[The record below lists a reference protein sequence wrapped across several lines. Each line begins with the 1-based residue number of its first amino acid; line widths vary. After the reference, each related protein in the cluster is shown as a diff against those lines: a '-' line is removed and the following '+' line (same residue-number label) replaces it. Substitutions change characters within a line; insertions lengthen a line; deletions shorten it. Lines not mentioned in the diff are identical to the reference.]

1 VTAVRAA
8 RPLLA
13 AGLAVAGALL
23 GGGGDGVA
31 AERYAVVGPA
41 AGSSFHEA
49 VAAGC
54 AARATA
60 LDGATCVFFAP
71 GGAETRSQGEIIA
84 ALTAEKIDGIAVS
97 PALISEVLPAVAA
110 ARAAGIPV
118 IAYDADLPAVARDAF
133 VGSDARDFGRALGAS
148 LRRWRPDGGLYAV
161 LTGDSASR
169 NLTERVAG
177 VRDALGPS
185 WHEIPASP
193 VTTSTEPRE
202 AAAALDRVMSD
213 HGELDAVISVGAW
226 PFLDEARWREIAA
239 RHKDRLDRAKVV
251 LVVADALPVERA
263 LVRDGLGHVLVGQR
277 PAEMGERIAEILAAR
292 RTGRRTPE
300 IVYAGFD
307 VLTRRDLLDDT
318 K

>member
-1 VTAVRAA
+1 MTAVRAA
-8 RPLLA
+8 RTLLA

-54 AARATA
+54 AARAAT
-60 LDGATCVFFAP
+60 LDGATCVFLAP
-71 GGAETRSQGEIIA
+71 GRAETRSQGEIIA

-110 ARAAGIPV
+110 ARAAGLPV
-118 IAYDADLPAVARDAF
+118 IAYDADLPADARDAF

-213 HGELDAVISVGAW
+213 HAELDAVISVGAW
-226 PFLDEARWREIAA
+226 PFLDEARWREIAG

-277 PAEMGERIAEILAAR
+277 PAEMGARIAEILTAR
-292 RTGRRTPE
+292 RAGRRTPE